1 VLQRGSRRTG
11 RAGLSGTEVVTC
23 GWSRLASSP
32 SLARAMAGEVR
43 VTIGAVY
50 RRGPGSPQTGH
61 GLALRAVPIGS
72 WTSQGP
78 HRPHWYM

>member
-11 RAGLSGTEVVTC
+11 RVGLSGTEVVTC

-32 SLARAMAGEVR
+32 SLARATAGEVR
-43 VTIGAVY
+43 AIIGAVN
-50 RRGPGSPQTGH
+50 RRGPGSSQRGH
-61 GLALRAVPIGS
+61 GLVLRAVPIGS

-78 HRPHWYM
+78 HRPHW